1 MKGVTWFWKA
11 NADPWS
17 PSDIEEWVPFTDIVN
32 RQIEQA
38 YQGRQ
43 SEVVISAK
51 YKIDLNRLIQVD
63 ILDFGKQRPVRRCSK
78 TGDTLAFYRRERF
91 NFAQPIRRSVTDDT
105 LNYGC
110 SFITD
115 CTSDDNRGSKLE
127 NVSSQTVKGLIN
139 NTMNKD
145 KYKEAHETVEDED
158 RDDHINTDVLDFTD

>member
-115 CTSDDNRGSKLE
+115 
-127 NVSSQTVKGLIN
+127 
-139 NTMNKD
+139 
-145 KYKEAHETVEDED
+145 
-158 RDDHINTDVLDFTD
+158 